1 MSFREKIKNYKRI
14 VIKIG
19 TTSLTHKNGK
29 INLQAIENLSWVLSD
44 IRNQGKEII
53 LVSSGAIAVGTE
65 RLALSQRPRDIIGKQ
80 VASAVGQGVLMQ
92 IYESFF
98 SRYNQKIAQILLTK
112 DVFDNSITR
121 ENAQNTLFKL
131 LEMCVIPIVNEND
144 TISTDE
150 IQGFSDND
158 TLSAYVSNIVKA
170 DILIIL
176 SDIDG
181 MYTKDPNKY
190 NDAKIISEIFEI
202 NSSIENSAEGSNSLL
217 GTGGMKTKVNSAKIV
232 NEKGA
237 DMIIACGKEPSILF
251 KILNGDNIGTLFV
264 CNKGRTL

>member
-1 MSFREKIKNYKRI
+1 MEVRKHIKNYKRI

-29 INLQAIENLSWVLSD
+29 LNLQAIENLAWVLSD
-44 IRNQGKEII
+44 IRNQGKEVI

-65 RLALSQRPRDIIGKQ
+65 RLSLAERPRDIIGKQ

-98 SRYNQKIAQILLTK
+98 SKYNQKIAQILLTK
-112 DVFDNSITR
+112 DVFENSITR

-131 LEMCVIPIVNEND
+131 LEMGVIPIVNEND

-158 TLSAYVSNIVKA
+158 TLSAYVCNIVEG
-170 DILIIL
+170 DILILL

-190 NDAKIISEIFEI
+190 EDAQIISEIFEI
-202 NSSIENSAEGSNSLL
+202 DNNIENSAEGSNSLL
-217 GTGGMKTKVNSAKIV
+217 GTGGMKTKVNSAKMV
-232 NEKGA
+232 NKNGA
-237 DMIIACGKEPSILF
+237 DMIIACGKEPNILF
-251 KILNGDNIGTLFV
+251 KILNGEKVGTLFI
-264 CNKGRTL
+264 CNK

>member
-1 MSFREKIKNYKRI
+1 MNFRDRIKNCKRI
-14 VIKIG
+14 IIKIG
-19 TTSLTHKNGK
+19 TTSLTYKNGK
-29 INLQAIENLSWVLSD
+29 INLKAIENLAWVLSD
-44 IRNQGKEII
+44 IRNQDKEVV

-65 RLALSQRPRDIIGKQ
+65 RLSLKERPRDIIGKQ

-98 SRYNQKIAQILLTK
+98 SKYNQKVAQILLTR
-112 DVFDNSITR
+112 DVFDNDITR
-121 ENAQNTLFKL
+121 KNAQNTLFKL
-131 LEMCVIPIVNEND
+131 LEMGVIPIVNEND

-150 IQGFSDND
+150 LQGFSDND
-158 TLSAYVSNIVKA
+158 TLSAYVCNLIKG

-190 NDAKIISEIFEI
+190 DDAKIISEIKTI
-202 NSSIENSAEGSNSLL
+202 DTKIENSAEDSNSAL

-232 NEKGA
+232 NEKCA
-237 DMIIACGKEPSILF
+237 DMVIASGKDSTILF
-251 KILNGDNIGTLFV
+251 EILSGKQVGTLFIS
-264 CNKGRTL
+264 NKK

>member
-1 MSFREKIKNYKRI
+1 MSLRKIIKDYKRI
-14 VIKIG
+14 IVKIG

-29 INLQAIENLSWVLSD
+29 INLQAIENLAWVLSD
-44 IRNQGKEII
+44 IRNQDKEVI

-65 RLALSQRPRDIIGKQ
+65 RLSLTERPRDIIGKQ

-98 SRYNQKIAQILLTK
+98 SKYNQKIAQILLTK
-112 DVFDNSITR
+112 DVFDNSITK

-131 LEMCVIPIVNEND
+131 LEMGVIPIVNEND

-158 TLSAYVSNIVKA
+158 TLSAYVCNLVKG

-190 NDAKIISEIFEI
+190 NNAKIISEIFEI
-202 NSSIENSAEGSNSLL
+202 DDTIENSAEGSSSLL

-232 NEKGA
+232 NKNGA
-237 DMIIACGKEPSILF
+237 DMIIASGKDINILF
-251 KILNGDNIGTLFV
+251 KILNGENIGTLFA
-264 CNKGRTL
+264 CNKDRR

>member
-1 MSFREKIKNYKRI
+1 MSFREKIKDYKRI
-14 VIKIG
+14 TIKIG

-29 INLQAIENLSWVLSD
+29 INLQAIENLAWVLSD
-44 IRNQGKEII
+44 IRNQGKEVI

-65 RLALSQRPRDIIGKQ
+65 RLALPQRPRDIIGKQ

-112 DVFDNSITR
+112 DVFDNTITR

-131 LEMCVIPIVNEND
+131 LEMGVIPIVNEND

-158 TLSAYVSNIVKA
+158 TLSAYVCNIVKG
-170 DILIIL
+170 DILIVL

-190 NDAKIISEIFEI
+190 DDAKIISEIVEI
-202 NSSIENSAEGSNSLL
+202 NDNIENSAEGSNSLL

-232 NEKGA
+232 NQNGA
-237 DMIIACGKEPSILF
+237 DMIITSGKDATILF
-251 KILNGDNIGTLFV
+251 KILNGDDVGTLFV
-264 CNKGRTL
+264 CGKDRG

>member
-1 MSFREKIKNYKRI
+1 MNFRDSIKDYKRI

-29 INLQAIENLSWVLSD
+29 INLKAIENLAWVLSD
-44 IRNQGKEII
+44 IRNQDKEVI

-65 RLALSQRPRDIIGKQ
+65 RLSLNERPRDIIGKQ

-98 SRYNQKIAQILLTK
+98 SKYNQKIAQILLTR
-112 DVFDNSITR
+112 DVFDNDITR
-121 ENAQNTLFKL
+121 KNTQNTLFKL
-131 LEMCVIPIVNEND
+131 LEMGVIPIVNEND
-144 TISTDE
+144 TIATDE
-150 IQGFSDND
+150 LQGFSDND
-158 TLSAYVSNIVKA
+158 TLSAYLCSLVKG

-190 NDAKIISEIFEI
+190 DDAKIISEIETI
-202 NSSIENSAEGSNSLL
+202 DNSIENSAEGSNSLL
-217 GTGGMKTKVNSAKIV
+217 GTGGMKTKVSSAKIV
-232 NEKGA
+232 NEHGA
-237 DMIIACGKEPSILF
+237 DMIIASGKDATILF
-251 KILNGDNIGTLFV
+251 QILSGKQIGTLFI
-264 CNKGRTL
+264 CSKDKR

>member
-1 MSFREKIKNYKRI
+1 MNFRERIKDYKS
-14 VIKIG
+14 VVVKVG

-29 INLQAIENLSWVLSD
+29 INLQAIENLAWVLSD
-44 IRNQGKEII
+44 IRNQGKKVI
-53 LVSSGAIAVGTE
+53 LVSSGAIAVGSE
-65 RLALSQRPRDIIGKQ
+65 RLSLDERPRDIIGKQ

-98 SRYNQKIAQILLTK
+98 SKYNQKIAQILLTK

-131 LEMCVIPIVNEND
+131 LEMGVIPIVNEND

-150 IQGFSDND
+150 IEGFSDND
-158 TLSAYVSNIVKA
+158 TLSAYVCDIAKA

-190 NDAKIISEIFEI
+190 NDAKIISEITKI
-202 NSSIENSAEGSNSLL
+202 DNDIENSAKGSNSSL
-217 GTGGMKTKVNSAKIV
+217 GTGGMKTKVSSAKIV
-232 NEKGA
+232 NKNGA
-237 DMIIACGKEPSILF
+237 DMIVASGKEASILF
-251 KILNGDNIGTLFV
+251 KILTGENIGTLFV
-264 CNKGRTL
+264 GKR

>member
-1 MSFREKIKNYKRI
+1 M
-14 VIKIG
+14 G
-19 TTSLTHKNGK
+19 
-29 INLQAIENLSWVLSD
+29 
-44 IRNQGKEII
+44 
-53 LVSSGAIAVGTE
+53 
-65 RLALSQRPRDIIGKQ
+65 
-80 VASAVGQGVLMQ
+80 
-92 IYESFF
+92 
-98 SRYNQKIAQILLTK
+98 
-112 DVFDNSITR
+112 
-121 ENAQNTLFKL
+121 
-131 LEMCVIPIVNEND
+131 VIPIVNEND

-158 TLSAYVSNIVKA
+158 TLSAYVCNIVKA

-237 DMIIACGKEPSILF
+237 DMIIACGKEPNILF
-251 KILNGDNIGTLFV
+251 KILNGENIGTLFV